1 MLGHPQRR
9 RQDGVWIP
17 AVRSLRRLGVCFIVL
32 VAVSG
37 VADRAALGAST
48 SPEAVSTAEPS
59 PAPNRAGPDQV
70 YGLWV
75 IAPAL
80 LAIGLA
86 IALRQVIPALALGI
100 FAAAMMHLPWT
111 DAVEPGRFAYNP
123 IAGAIVAVETYLIGT
138 LRDVDHL
145 MIIVFT
151 FVIGGVVEVISANGG
166 TAAMVDRISRWASN
180 PRRGQ
185 LAGWAAGV
193 AIFFGD
199 YPNMLIVGPTMRP
212 VFDRLRISR
221 AKLAYIV
228 DSTAAPIAS
237 LALVGTWVGVQVG
250 YIQDGLA
257 DVAAS
262 DGSSWVSG
270 LGAFQIFAASIPYRF
285 YPLFAIL
292 LVLIIALLGRDFGPM
307 LPAERRARGAR
318 RHSDDD
324 LDAASTD
331 AGPSGAASDKGI
343 DPLDWR
349 DARDI
354 ASGAP
359 AATETRPTSCWF
371 AVGPILALIAATLTL
386 LVLTGWARLPAGESF
401 SLRTVMSHAESS
413 RSMMYASLITVVLAI
428 GISLALRRLTLAQ
441 AMDAV
446 MVGFDRMLLAVVILS
461 LAWAFSDAMR
471 SLHLAEVAT
480 VRLRDAGVGVGALP
494 ILVFLAAA
502 GVSFAT
508 GTSWGTMG
516 ILVPVTVSVAAELA
530 AGLPPDVAR
539 TALSASVAAV
549 LAGAIFGDHC
559 SPISDTTV
567 LSAAASQC
575 TVEDHVWTQMP
586 YALLAAGVAIVAGN
600 LLNDWAGLHPIACL
614 GIGAAALALV
624 VRLVGRPTWIAG
636 APTDTGNPEANEE
649 QVR

>member
-9 RQDGVWIP
+9 QQDGMWMP
-17 AVRSLRRLGVCFIVL
+17 SVRALRWLGVCVIVL
-32 VAVSG
+32 LTVSN
-37 VADRAALGAST
+37 VVDSVALGAST
-48 SPEAVSTAEPS
+48 SSQAVSTAAPS
-59 PAPNRAGPDQV
+59 SAPDRAGPDQV

-75 IAPAL
+75 IAPAV

-100 FAAAMMHLPWT
+100 FAAAMMHLPWS
-111 DAVEPGRFAYNP
+111 DAVEPGSFAYNP
-123 IAGAIVAVETYLIGT
+123 IAGVIVAVETYLIGT

-151 FVIGGVVEVISANGG
+151 LVIGGVVEVISANGG

-257 DVAAS
+257 DVAAN
-262 DGSSWVSG
+262 GGASWIND
-270 LGAFQIFAASIPYRF
+270 LGAFQVFVASIPYRF
-285 YPLFAIL
+285 YPLFAIA
-292 LVLIIALLGRDFGPM
+292 LVLIVALLRRDFGPM
-307 LPAERRARGAR
+307 LPAERRAAGAR
-318 RHSDDD
+318 RHADDD
-324 LDAASTD
+324 ANETD
-331 AGPSGAASDKGI
+331 AGPRGAASEKGV

-359 AATETRPTSCWF
+359 AATETPPTSYWF
-371 AVGPILALIAATLTL
+371 AVGPILALIATTLTL
-386 LVLTGWARLPAGESF
+386 LILTGWARLPAGESF
-401 SLRTVMSHAESS
+401 SLRAVMSHAESS

-428 GISLALRRLTLAQ
+428 GISLARRKLTLAQ

-446 MVGFDRMLLAVVILS
+446 MVGFGRMLLAVVILS

-480 VRLRDAGVGVGALP
+480 VGLRDAGVGVGVLP

-530 AGLPPDVAR
+530 TDLPPDVAR

-586 YALLAAGVAIVAGN
+586 YALLAAGVAIVAGY

-636 APTDTGNPEANEE
+636 APMGTGNPEANEE
-649 QVR
+649 QIR